1 MKHSCNTKNLLSV
14 LLLVLLFVLILCPLL
29 AVFAKAVISD
39 GRLDL
44 RHAWYAIIDSENTR
58 TIFNSLLLGICVVLC
73 STVIAAPTAFL
84 LARTKLSRYR
94 FLDIIFM
101 IPFMTPPYIASM
113 GWILFMQKKGLFQ
126 QLFPASGSFSEK
138 FFCFGGLVLVMS
150 LHVFPFLMTMLKNAI
165 INIPASLEESGAVFG
180 ATAGRRMRKIFA
192 PLLTGNYA
200 IGALLV
206 FVKTLSEYGTPYT
219 LGRRI
224 GFYVFTTD
232 IHRYSTTAPIDFGR
246 SASLS
251 SILVFIC
258 MCMWLVQNRITT
270 RNSYRLVSGKGSR
283 PAQTHLSVPGLIC
296 AWGWIAIV
304 ILLSIGIPYFSII
317 STSLIRLRGYGLAA
331 GNFTLDHYRE
341 LLHTPKAL
349 KAIGK
354 SIFLAVSSATICSV
368 IGTFVVVAV
377 RRTKGFLKKMLE
389 GISLLPEMLPGIV
402 LVIGIML
409 FWNSIYKILP
419 LYNTIGIMVLAYV
432 VLYLP
437 YTVQYVTSAF
447 TQINESLL
455 QAGRTFGGSPSYV
468 FRKITLPMI
477 SRGIFAGWMMIFIIT
492 FRELVTAS
500 LIAPPNT
507 LVVSTYINRE
517 FEQGSV
523 SLGMAMA
530 VLCVLITTSALLL
543 FQFLTEKK
551 KGTKNESTN

>member
-1 MKHSCNTKNLLSV
+1 MRTINLQRLLPRLS
-14 LLLVLLFVLILCPLL
+14 LLALLTGLILFPLL
-29 AVFAKAVISD
+29 TVFAKAVIPD

-44 RHAWYAIIDSENTR
+44 HQAWQAISGAENVQ
-58 TIFNSLLLGICVVLC
+58 TIGNSLLLGVCVVLC
-73 STVIAAPTAFL
+73 SSVIALPTAFL
-84 LARTKLSRYR
+84 LARTQLKKHSW
-94 FLDIIFM
+94 LDIVFM

-113 GWILFMQKKGLFQ
+113 GWILFMQKRGLFQ
-126 QLFPASGSFSEK
+126 QLFPATGAWSEG

-150 LHVFPFLMTMLKNAI
+150 LHVFPFLMTMLKNAML
-165 INIPASLEESGAVFG
+165 NIPASLEESGAVFG
-180 ATAGRRMRKIFA
+180 AGFGARLRKISA

-251 SILVFIC
+251 SILVCIC
-258 MCMWLVQNRITT
+258 MAMWLLQNTITT
-270 RNSYRLVSGKGSR
+270 RTSYRLVSGKGSR
-283 PAQTHLSVPGLIC
+283 AAQTKLSAIGQLG
-296 AWGWIAIV
+296 AWLWVALV
-304 ILLSIGIPYFSII
+304 ILVSIGVPYFSII
-317 STSLIRLRGYGLAA
+317 STSLIKLRGYGLAA
-331 GNFTLDHYRE
+331 GNFTLDHYKE
-341 LLHTPKAL
+341 LLQTPKAL
-349 KAIGK
+349 SSIWK
-354 SIFLAVSSATICSV
+354 SLFLAVSSATICSV
-368 IGTFVVVAV
+368 IGTAVVAAV
-377 RRTKGFLKKMLE
+377 RRSKGFFKKVLE
-389 GISLLPEMLPGIV
+389 GVSLFPEMLPSIV
-402 LVIGIML
+402 LVIGLML
-409 FWNSIYKILP
+409 FWNAIYHVIP
-419 LYNTIGIMVLAYV
+419 LYNTIWIMVLAYV

-447 TQINESLL
+447 TQINDSLL
-455 QAGRTFGGSPSYV
+455 QAGRVFGGTSAYV
-468 FRKITLPMI
+468 FRRVTLPMI
-477 SRGIFAGWMMIFIIT
+477 SRGIFAGWMMIFIIA

-530 VLCVLITTSALLL
+530 VLCVLITTTALLV
-543 FQFLTEKK
+543 FNRLTGKR
-551 KGTKNESTN
+551 

>member
-1 MKHSCNTKNLLSV
+1 MRSINLKKNFLPIF
-14 LLLVLLFVLILCPLL
+14 LLVLLTGLILCPLIT
-29 AVFAKAVISD
+29 VFTKAVIVD

-44 RHAWYAIIDSENTR
+44 YQAWKTIANAENVQTVW
-58 TIFNSLLLGICVVLC
+58 NSLLLGICVVLC
-73 STVIAAPTAFL
+73 STILAVPTAFL
-84 LARTKLSRYR
+84 LARTQLARHTW
-94 FLDIIFM
+94 LDIVFM
-101 IPFMTPPYIASM
+101 VPFMTPPYIASM

-126 QLFPASGSFSEK
+126 QMFPATGSWSEN

-150 LHVFPFLMTMLKNAI
+150 LHVFPFLMTMLKNAML
-165 INIPASLEESGAVFG
+165 NIPASLEESGAVFG
-180 ATAGRRMRKIFA
+180 AGFGMRMRKIFA

-251 SILVFIC
+251 SILICIC
-258 MCMWLVQNRITT
+258 MAMWLIQNYITGRT
-270 RNSYRLVSGKGSR
+270 SYHLVSGKGSR
-283 PAQTHLSVPGLIC
+283 PARTKLSLLGQVG
-296 AWGWIAIV
+296 AWIWIALV
-304 ILLSIGIPYFSII
+304 ILIAIGVPYFSII
-317 STSLIRLRGYGLAA
+317 ATSLIKLRGYGLAA
-331 GNFTLDHYRE
+331 GNFTLDHYIE
-341 LLHTPKAL
+341 LLTTPKAL
-349 KAIGK
+349 ASIGK
-354 SIFLAVSSATICSV
+354 SLFLAVSSATICSV
-368 IGTFVVVAV
+368 IGTAVVVAV
-377 RRTKGFLKKMLE
+377 RKTKGFLKKTIE
-389 GISLLPEMLPGIV
+389 GVSLLPEMLPSIV
-402 LVIGIML
+402 LIIGIML
-409 FWNSIYKILP
+409 FWNAIYKVLP

-437 YTVQYVTSAF
+437 YTVQYVTSAY

-455 QAGRTFGGSPSYV
+455 EAGRTFGGSPGYV
-468 FRKITLPMI
+468 FRRITLPMI
-477 SRGIFAGWMMIFIIT
+477 SRGIFAGWMMIFIIA

-530 VLCVLITTSALLL
+530 VLCVLITTTALLI
-543 FQFLTEKK
+543 FNRCVGKK
-551 KGTKNESTN
+551 KGA

>member
-1 MKHSCNTKNLLSV
+1 MRSINLKKNFLPIF
-14 LLLVLLFVLILCPLL
+14 LLVLLTGLILCPLIT
-29 AVFAKAVISD
+29 VFTKAVIVD

-44 RHAWYAIIDSENTR
+44 YQAWKTIANAENVQTVW
-58 TIFNSLLLGICVVLC
+58 NSLLLGICVVLC
-73 STVIAAPTAFL
+73 STILAVPTAFL
-84 LARTKLSRYR
+84 LARTQLARHTW
-94 FLDIIFM
+94 LDIVFM
-101 IPFMTPPYIASM
+101 VPFMTPPYIASM

-126 QLFPASGSFSEK
+126 QMFPATGSWSEN

-150 LHVFPFLMTMLKNAI
+150 LHVFPFLMTMLKNAML
-165 INIPASLEESGAVFG
+165 NIPASLEESGAVFG
-180 ATAGRRMRKIFA
+180 AGFGMRMRKIFA

-251 SILVFIC
+251 SILICIC
-258 MCMWLVQNRITT
+258 MAMWLIQNYITGRT
-270 RNSYRLVSGKGSR
+270 SYHLVSGKGSR
-283 PAQTHLSVPGLIC
+283 PARTKLSLLGQVG
-296 AWGWIAIV
+296 AWMWIALV
-304 ILLSIGIPYFSII
+304 ILIAIGVPYFSII
-317 STSLIRLRGYGLAA
+317 ATSLIKLRGYGLAA
-331 GNFTLDHYRE
+331 GNFTLDHYIE
-341 LLHTPKAL
+341 LLTTSKAL
-349 KAIGK
+349 ASIGK
-354 SIFLAVSSATICSV
+354 SLFLAVSSATICSV
-368 IGTFVVVAV
+368 IGTAVVVAV
-377 RRTKGFLKKMLE
+377 RKTKGFLKKTIE
-389 GISLLPEMLPGIV
+389 GVSLLPEMLPSIV
-402 LVIGIML
+402 LIIGIML
-409 FWNSIYKILP
+409 FWNAIYKVLP

-437 YTVQYVTSAF
+437 YTVQYVTSAY

-455 QAGRTFGGSPSYV
+455 EAGRTFGGSPGYV
-468 FRKITLPMI
+468 FRRITLPMI
-477 SRGIFAGWMMIFIIT
+477 SRGIFAGWMMIFIIA

-530 VLCVLITTSALLL
+530 VLCVLITTTALLI
-543 FQFLTEKK
+543 FNRCVGKK
-551 KGTKNESTN
+551 KGA

>member
-1 MKHSCNTKNLLSV
+1 MRSFNPKKNLPSV
-14 LLLVLLFVLILCPLL
+14 LLLLLLFGLILCPLIT
-29 AVFAKAVISD
+29 VFEKAVIID

-44 RHAWYAIIDSENTR
+44 YQAWR
-58 TIFNSLLLGICVVLC
+58 TIANAENVQTVCNSLWLGVCVVLC
-73 STVIAAPTAFL
+73 STVIAVPTAYL
-84 LARTKLSRYR
+84 LARTRLAAHGW
-94 FLDIIFM
+94 LDIVFM

-113 GWILFMQKKGLFQ
+113 GWILFMQKRGLFQ
-126 QLFPASGSFSEK
+126 QLFPATGSWSEG

-150 LHVFPFLMTMLKNAI
+150 LHVFPFLMTMLKNAML
-165 INIPASLEESGAVFG
+165 NIPASLEESGAVFC
-180 ATAGRRMRKIFA
+180 AGFGLRLRRIFA

-251 SILVFIC
+251 SVLICIC
-258 MCMWLVQNRITT
+258 MAMWLMQNYITGK
-270 RNSYRLVSGKGSR
+270 NSYRLVSGKGSR
-283 PAQTHLSVPGLIC
+283 PARTKLSVAGQIG
-296 AWGWIAIV
+296 AWLWVALV
-304 ILLSIGIPYFSII
+304 ILVAVGVPYFSII
-317 STSLIRLRGYGLAA
+317 ATSLIKLRGYGLAA
-331 GNFTLDHYRE
+331 GNFTLDHYKE
-341 LLHTPKAL
+341 LLTTPKAL
-349 KAIGK
+349 ASIRK
-354 SIFLAVSSATICSV
+354 SLFLAVSSATICSV
-368 IGTFVVVAV
+368 IGTAVVIAV
-377 RRTKGFLKKMLE
+377 RKSKGFLKKTLE
-389 GISLLPEMLPGIV
+389 GISLLPEMLPSIV
-402 LVIGIML
+402 LVIGLML
-409 FWNSIYKILP
+409 FWNAIYKVIP

-455 QAGRTFGGSPSYV
+455 EAGRTFGGTPAYV
-468 FRKITLPMI
+468 FCRVTLPMI
-477 SRGIFAGWMMIFIIT
+477 SRGIFAGWMMIFIIA

-530 VLCVLITTSALLL
+530 VLCVLITTTALLV
-543 FQFLTEKK
+543 FNRFVGKR
-551 KGTKNESTN
+551 KGA

>member
-1 MKHSCNTKNLLSV
+1 MRQIERKKNLPTAC
-14 LLLVLLFVLILCPLL
+14 LLVLLTGMILCPLIT
-29 AVFAKAVISD
+29 VFAKAVIVD

-44 RHAWYAIIDSENTR
+44 YQAWQTIASAENVQTVC
-58 TIFNSLLLGICVVLC
+58 NSLLLGVCVVLC
-73 STVIAAPTAFL
+73 STVIALPTAYL
-84 LARTKLSRYR
+84 LARTQLKKHSW
-94 FLDIIFM
+94 LDIIFM

-113 GWILFMQKKGLFQ
+113 GWILFMQKRGLFQ
-126 QLFPASGSFSEK
+126 QLFPATGAWSEG
-138 FFCFGGLVLVMS
+138 FFCLGGLVLVMS
-150 LHVFPFLMTMLKNAI
+150 LHVFPFLMTMLKNAML
-165 INIPASLEESGAVFG
+165 NIPASLEESGAVFG
-180 ATAGRRMRKIFA
+180 AGFGLRLRKIFA

-232 IHRYSTTAPIDFGR
+232 IHRYSTTSPIDFGR

-251 SILVFIC
+251 SILVCIC
-258 MCMWLVQNRITT
+258 MVMWLWQNHMTSK
-270 RNSYRLVSGKGSR
+270 NSYRLLSGKGSR
-283 PAQTHLSVPGLIC
+283 PAETKLSPMGQVG
-296 AWGWIAIV
+296 AWLWVALVVLIAIGV
-304 ILLSIGIPYFSII
+304 PYFAII
-317 STSLIRLRGYGLAA
+317 ATSLIKLRGYGLAA

-341 LLHTPKAL
+341 LLTTPKAL
-349 KAIGK
+349 ASIGK
-354 SIFLAVSSATICSV
+354 SLFLAVSSATICSV
-368 IGTFVVVAV
+368 IGTAVVVAV
-377 RRTKGFLKKMLE
+377 RKSRGFIKKALE
-389 GISLLPEMLPGIV
+389 AISLLPEMLPSIV

-409 FWNSIYKILP
+409 FWNSIYKVLP
-419 LYNTIGIMVLAYV
+419 LYNTMGIMVLAYV

-447 TQINESLL
+447 TQINDNLL
-455 QAGRTFGGSPSYV
+455 QAGRVFGGSPAYV
-468 FRKITLPMI
+468 FRRITLPMI
-477 SRGIFAGWMMIFIIT
+477 SRGIFAGWMMIFIIA

-530 VLCVLITTSALLL
+530 VLCVLITTTALLV
-543 FQFLTEKK
+543 FNRLTSRQ
-551 KGTKNESTN
+551 KGA

>member
-1 MKHSCNTKNLLSV
+1 MRSFNPKKNLPSV
-14 LLLVLLFVLILCPLL
+14 LLLLLLCGLILCPLIT
-29 AVFAKAVISD
+29 VFEKAVIID

-44 RHAWYAIIDSENTR
+44 YQAWR
-58 TIFNSLLLGICVVLC
+58 TIANAENVQTVCNSLWLGVCVVLC
-73 STVIAAPTAFL
+73 STAIAVPTAYL
-84 LARTKLSRYR
+84 LARTRLAAHGW
-94 FLDIIFM
+94 LDIVFM

-113 GWILFMQKKGLFQ
+113 GWILFMQKRGLFQ
-126 QLFPASGSFSEK
+126 QLFPATGSWSEG

-150 LHVFPFLMTMLKNAI
+150 LHVFPFLMTMLKNAML
-165 INIPASLEESGAVFG
+165 NIPASLEESGAVFG
-180 ATAGRRMRKIFA
+180 AGFGLRLRRIFA

-251 SILVFIC
+251 SVLICIC
-258 MCMWLVQNRITT
+258 MAMWLMQNYITGK
-270 RNSYRLVSGKGSR
+270 NSYRLVSGKGSR
-283 PAQTHLSVPGLIC
+283 PARTKLSVAGQIG
-296 AWGWIAIV
+296 AWLWVALV
-304 ILLSIGIPYFSII
+304 ILVAVGVPYFSII
-317 STSLIRLRGYGLAA
+317 ATSLIKLRGYGLAA
-331 GNFTLDHYRE
+331 GNFTLDHYKE
-341 LLHTPKAL
+341 LLTTPKAL
-349 KAIGK
+349 ASIRK
-354 SIFLAVSSATICSV
+354 SLFLAVSSATICSV
-368 IGTFVVVAV
+368 IGTAVVIAV
-377 RRTKGFLKKMLE
+377 RKSKGFLKKTLE
-389 GISLLPEMLPGIV
+389 GISLLPEMLPSIV
-402 LVIGIML
+402 LVIGLML
-409 FWNSIYKILP
+409 FWNAIYKVIP

-455 QAGRTFGGSPSYV
+455 EAGRTFGGTPAYV
-468 FRKITLPMI
+468 FCRVTLPMI
-477 SRGIFAGWMMIFIIT
+477 SRGIFAGWMMIFIIA

-530 VLCVLITTSALLL
+530 VLCVLITTTALLV
-543 FQFLTEKK
+543 FNRFVGKR
-551 KGTKNESTN
+551 KGA

>member
-1 MKHSCNTKNLLSV
+1 MRQTNRNLLPA
-14 LLLVLLFVLILCPLL
+14 LLLAVLTGLIVCPLIT
-29 AVFAKAVISD
+29 VFAKAVIPD

-44 RHAWYAIIDSENTR
+44 YQAWQTVASPENVQ
-58 TIFNSLLLGICVVLC
+58 TIGNSLLLGISVVLC
-73 STVIAAPTAFL
+73 STVIALPTAYL
-84 LARTKLSRYR
+84 LARTQLKEKSW
-94 FLDIIFM
+94 LDIVFM
-101 IPFMTPPYIASM
+101 VPFMTPPYIASM
-113 GWILFMQKKGLFQ
+113 GWILFMQKRGLFQ
-126 QLFPASGSFSEK
+126 QLFPATGSWSEG

-150 LHVFPFLMTMLKNAI
+150 LHVFPFLMTMLKNAMG
-165 INIPASLEESGAVFG
+165 NIPASLEESGAVFG
-180 ATAGRRMRKIFA
+180 AGFLLRLRKIFA

-251 SILVFIC
+251 SILVCIC
-258 MCMWLVQNRITT
+258 MAMWLMQNYITEKT
-270 RNSYRLVSGKGSR
+270 SYRLVSGKGSR
-283 PAQTHLSVPGLIC
+283 PAKTTLSPAGLAL
-296 AWGWIAIV
+296 AWAWVVLVVLIAIGV
-304 ILLSIGIPYFSII
+304 PYFSII
-317 STSLIRLRGYGLAA
+317 ATSLIKLRGYGLAA

-341 LLHTPKAL
+341 LLTTPKAL
-349 KAIGK
+349 ASIGK
-354 SIFLAVSSATICSV
+354 SLFLAVSSATICSV
-368 IGTFVVVAV
+368 LGTAVVAAV
-377 RRTKGFLKKMLE
+377 RKSRGFFRKALE
-389 GISLLPEMLPGIV
+389 AVSLLPEMLPSIV

-409 FWNSIYKILP
+409 FWNGIYKILP

-447 TQINESLL
+447 TQINDNLL
-455 QAGRTFGGSPSYV
+455 QAGRVFGGSAGYV
-468 FRKITLPMI
+468 FRRVTLPMI
-477 SRGIFAGWMMIFIIT
+477 SRGIFAGWMMIFIIA

-530 VLCVLITTSALLL
+530 VLCVLITTSALLI
-543 FQFLTEKK
+543 FNRLTTRQ
-551 KGTKNESTN
+551 KGA

>member
-1 MKHSCNTKNLLSV
+1 MKQDLKKNLPSA
-14 LLLVLLFVLILCPLL
+14 LLLILLAVLILCPLIM
-29 AVFAKAVISD
+29 VFAKAIVND

-44 RHAWYAIIDSENTR
+44 YHAWENIANPDNLE
-58 TIFNSLLLGICVVLC
+58 TIRNSMLLGVCVVLC
-73 STVIAAPTAFL
+73 STVIAVPTAYL
-84 LARTKLSRYR
+84 LARTQLSRHSW
-94 FLDIIFM
+94 LDIVFM

-113 GWILFMQKKGLFQ
+113 GWILFMQKRGLFQ
-126 QLFPASGSFSEK
+126 QLFPSTGSWSEG

-150 LHVFPFLMTMLKNAI
+150 LHVFPFLMTMLKNAML
-165 INIPASLEESGAVFG
+165 NIPASLEESGAVFG
-180 ATAGRRMRKIFA
+180 AGFTQRLRKIFA

-251 SILVFIC
+251 SVLVCIC
-258 MCMWLVQNRITT
+258 IAMWLMQNYITSK
-270 RNSYRLVSGKGSR
+270 NSYRLVSGKGSR
-283 PAQTHLSVPGLIC
+283 PARTHLSVLGQVF
-296 AWGWIAIV
+296 AWLWIAAVVIV
-304 ILLSIGIPYFSII
+304 AIGVPYFSII
-317 STSLIRLRGYGLAA
+317 STSLIKLRGYGLAA
-331 GNFTLDHYRE
+331 GNFTLDHYKE
-341 LLHTPKAL
+341 LLTTPKAL
-349 KAIGK
+349 SSIWK
-354 SIFLAVSSATICSV
+354 SLFLAVSSATICSI
-368 IGTFVVVAV
+368 IGTAVVIAV
-377 RRTKGFLKKMLE
+377 RKSKGFFKKTLE
-389 GISLLPEMLPGIV
+389 GVSLLPEMLPSIV

-409 FWNSIYKILP
+409 FWNAIYKVIP

-455 QAGRTFGGSPSYV
+455 EAGRTFGGTPSYV
-468 FRKITLPMI
+468 FRRVTLPMI
-477 SRGIFAGWMMIFIIT
+477 SRGIFVGWMMIFIIA

-530 VLCVLITTSALLL
+530 VLCVLITTTALLI
-543 FQFLTEKK
+543 FNHFTGKR
-551 KGTKNESTN
+551 KGA

>member
-1 MKHSCNTKNLLSV
+1 MRSFNPKKNLPSV
-14 LLLVLLFVLILCPLL
+14 LLLLLLCGLILCPLIT
-29 AVFAKAVISD
+29 VFEKAVIID

-44 RHAWYAIIDSENTR
+44 YQAWR
-58 TIFNSLLLGICVVLC
+58 TIANAENVQTVCNSLWLGVCVVLC
-73 STVIAAPTAFL
+73 STVIAVPTAYL
-84 LARTKLSRYR
+84 LARTRLAAHGW
-94 FLDIIFM
+94 LDIVFM

-113 GWILFMQKKGLFQ
+113 GWILFMQKRGLFQ
-126 QLFPASGSFSEK
+126 QLFPATGSWSEG

-150 LHVFPFLMTMLKNAI
+150 LHVFPFLMTMLKNAML
-165 INIPASLEESGAVFG
+165 NIPASLEESGAVFG
-180 ATAGRRMRKIFA
+180 AGFGLRLRRIFA

-251 SILVFIC
+251 SVLICIC
-258 MCMWLVQNRITT
+258 MAMWLMQNYITGK
-270 RNSYRLVSGKGSR
+270 NSYRLVSGKGSR
-283 PAQTHLSVPGLIC
+283 PARTKLSVAGQIG
-296 AWGWIAIV
+296 AWLWVALAILV
-304 ILLSIGIPYFSII
+304 AVGVPYFSII
-317 STSLIRLRGYGLAA
+317 ATSLIKLRGYGLAA
-331 GNFTLDHYRE
+331 GNFTLDHYKE
-341 LLHTPKAL
+341 LLTTPKAL
-349 KAIGK
+349 ASIRK
-354 SIFLAVSSATICSV
+354 SLFLAVSSATICSV
-368 IGTFVVVAV
+368 IGTAVVIAV
-377 RRTKGFLKKMLE
+377 RKSKGFLKKTLE
-389 GISLLPEMLPGIV
+389 GISLLPEMLPSIV
-402 LVIGIML
+402 LVIGLML
-409 FWNSIYKILP
+409 FWNAIYKVIP

-455 QAGRTFGGSPSYV
+455 EAGRTFGGTPAYV
-468 FRKITLPMI
+468 FCRVTLPMI
-477 SRGIFAGWMMIFIIT
+477 SRGIFAGWMMIFIIA

-530 VLCVLITTSALLL
+530 VLCVLITTTALLV
-543 FQFLTEKK
+543 FNRFVGKR
-551 KGTKNESTN
+551 KGA